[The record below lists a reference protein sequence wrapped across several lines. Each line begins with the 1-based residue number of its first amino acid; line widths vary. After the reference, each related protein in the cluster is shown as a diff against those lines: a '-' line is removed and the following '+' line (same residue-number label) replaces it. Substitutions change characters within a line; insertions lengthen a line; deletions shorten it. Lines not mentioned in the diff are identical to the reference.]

1 MDYPSCYEKIIT
13 MIRPQSF
20 PIGVKIIKNDQDLP
34 EEATR
39 PSKYGI
45 KISLCQW
52 TTVARRWG
60 RHVGALAEDINCTPC
75 LAGLGMK
82 KLKDPRDLATYF
94 LEMGYFENLELAQ
107 AATQKMNLMPPG
119 EIRGM
124 TFFPL
129 DKATGLDPDL
139 VLIYGTPAQ
148 MSRLAAGYAYHS
160 GELIESTSTG
170 FGLSC
175 LSSTLPFV
183 SGKPAFIHP
192 SRGERILGGT
202 EECEMALSIPAK
214 QLESLV
220 DGLEKTHTKGSRYP
234 TQNYVLYQPPT
245 LGPMQNL
252 GDKLRDF

>member
-1 MDYPSCYEKIIT
+1 MDFKSCSEKIVK

-20 PIGVKIIKNDQDLP
+20 PIGVKIIKKDQDLSG
-34 EEATR
+34 EATR

-45 KISLCQW
+45 QISLCQW

-60 RHVGALAEDINCTPC
+60 RYVGALAEDINCTPC

-82 KLKDPRDLATYF
+82 KLKEPRDLATYF
-94 LEMGYFENLELAQ
+94 LEMGYFDSLELAH
-107 AATQKMNLMPPG
+107 AATQKMNLIPPG

-124 TFFPL
+124 AFFPL
-129 DKATGLDPDL
+129 DKATQMDPDL

-148 MSRLAAGYAYHS
+148 MSRLAAGCAYHS

-175 LSSTLPFV
+175 LSSTIPFI

-214 QLESLV
+214 QLETLV
-220 DGLEKTHTKGSRYP
+220 DGLEQTHKKGSRYP
-234 TQNYVLYQPPT
+234 IQNYVLYQPPSLT
-245 LGPMQNL
+245 PMRNL
-252 GDKLRDF
+252 GDKLSDI